1 MSVGNVENH
10 LAKVPASFSTRE
22 FTLEKGPEYSECW
35 KKLFSYKYDLIQ
47 PQQCHTSERP

>member
-35 KKLFSYKYDLIQ
+35 KKLFSYKYDFIQ
-47 PQQCHTSERP
+47 PQKCHTSERP